1 MSGATWT
8 AQARIKQD
16 RLDIREVQQLKA
28 TGVLH

>member
-1 MSGATWT
+1 MSGTWT

-16 RLDIREVQQLKA
+16 QLDVREVQQVKA